1 MIDKEAS
8 NNLILAVTVAY
19 NESDR
24 TIGRHHSIRDFS
36 VYLDKHDENK
46 EIVNVKTRVH
56 IINKIGVPV
65 INLQQHHKR
74 FLGIP
79 FSRCI
84 EKDPIKHPENDFYT
98 RETCR
103 EYGYAERVSKL
114 CNCRMPY
121 WPQNF
126 NFTQLPLCTMKNH
139 IFCIGQIDHAVTAQ
153 ATCPIEC
160 STITYNKHI
169 IFDGPHEHNIGMLKK
184 DHLGK

>member
-1 MIDKEAS
+1 MYKSFKKFNKRGIDCRTAWNKVLTKFGYCRQLHPQKLVDEEAPS
-8 NNLILAVTVAY
+8 NLILAVTVAY

-36 VYLDKHDENK
+36 IYLDKHDEND
-46 EIVNVKTRVH
+46 EIVNAKTRVH
-56 IINKIGVPV
+56 IMNKIGVPV
-65 INLQQHHKR
+65 VNLQQHHKR

-103 EYGYAERVSKL
+103 EYGYAERVSSICSCK
-114 CNCRMPY
+114 MPY

-126 NFTQLPLCTMKNH
+126 NFTNYPLCTMR
-139 IFCIGQIDHAVTAQ
+139 VV
-153 ATCPIEC
+153 
-160 STITYNKHI
+160 
-169 IFDGPHEHNIGMLKK
+169 
-184 DHLGK
+184 